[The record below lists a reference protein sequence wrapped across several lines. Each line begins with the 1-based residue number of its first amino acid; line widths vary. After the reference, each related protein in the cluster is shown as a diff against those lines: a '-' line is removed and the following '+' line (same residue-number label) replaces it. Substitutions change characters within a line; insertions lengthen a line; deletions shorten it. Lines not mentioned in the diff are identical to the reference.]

1 MNKYL
6 KIVCLTL
13 SMGMGFGLSN
23 IAKADG
29 HSVMFASWGGSF
41 QDALRTTM
49 LTPAAEKLGI
59 ETIFDDRDES
69 AGKKFSDGDL
79 IGVPFQLIIGPR
91 ELKNG
96 NVELKIRKTNKKE
109 ITSFERAIDKIKSI
123 IFEE

>member
-1 MNKYL
+1 MRRSCSAPNLLQKGFNDDL
-6 KIVCLTL
+6 DVVTCFKRVTQGSIEIDFVGVL
-13 SMGMGFGLSN
+13 S
-23 IAKADG
+23 
-29 HSVMFASWGGSF
+29 
-41 QDALRTTM
+41 
-49 LTPAAEKLGI
+49 
-59 ETIFDDRDES
+59 TIFDDRDES

-109 ITSFERAIDKIKSI
+109 IISFERAIDKIKSI